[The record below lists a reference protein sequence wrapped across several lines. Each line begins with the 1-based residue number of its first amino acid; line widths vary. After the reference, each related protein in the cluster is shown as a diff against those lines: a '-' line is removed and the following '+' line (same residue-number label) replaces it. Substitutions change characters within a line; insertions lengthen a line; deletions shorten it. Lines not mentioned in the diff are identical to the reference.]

1 MRIKKPYY
9 YINVLIT
16 PPAQFAI
23 GAARAVAETHQIAS
37 NSTRNKCTYTGDSTM
52 TLLREVC
59 DLIFEACEQDHN
71 THSSRLTEYIDLLVL
86 RKRCI
91 PSHFV
96 KSIHFR
102 LDRTL

>member
-1 MRIKKPYY
+1 MKALQCIHAYQETLL

-37 NSTRNKCTYTGDSTM
+37 NSTRNKCTGDS

-71 THSSRLTEYIDLLVL
+71 IR
-86 RKRCI
+86 
-91 PSHFV
+91 
-96 KSIHFR
+96 IHQG
-102 LDRTL
+102 